1 MCNADVTINLA
12 ERPGLAFSYGEYD
25 QEMSPS
31 LNMPADKAR
40 TLSLLTDDLRVV
52 PNVIAIVLGGSYASG
67 MAGASSDPLPRL
79 GLLVAAINLMSLP
92 SPRFQPAFRTAIAL
106 ATVA

>member
-1 MCNADVTINLA
+1 MLRIIRPNGDVTINLA
-12 ERPGLAFSYGEYD
+12 ERPGRAFGYGEYD

-52 PNVIAIVLGGSYASG
+52 PNVIASSSVVRTRAEWLEPHPTSILVCTIASRCRFLLIK
-67 MAGASSDPLPRL
+67 SDP
-79 GLLVAAINLMSLP
+79 
-92 SPRFQPAFRTAIAL
+92 
-106 ATVA
+106 